1 MSAPVLFPA
10 LVAVG
15 VLSGFGAGLLGVG
28 GGAIMV
34 PFLVLAAGMPQH
46 AAEATSLLVVV
57 PTATMASVVLRRRG
71 VGDLGVALRIGACGA
86 IGAVA
91 GALVALSLSGAVLRT
106 VFAVFLAAVGI
117 RMIRDAL
124 AQPRGAAS

>member
-15 VLSGFGAGLLGVG
+15 VVAGFGAGLLGVG
-28 GGAIMV
+28 GGAIIV

-46 AAEATSLLVVV
+46 AAQATSLLVVV
-57 PTATMASVVLRRRG
+57 PTATMASVVLWRRG
-71 VGDLGVALRIGACGA
+71 VGDLGVALRIGVCGA

-91 GALVALSLSGAVLRT
+91 GALAALALPGGALRA
-106 VFAVFLAAVGI
+106 VFAVFLALVGI
-117 RMIRDAL
+117 RMIRDAV
-124 AQPRGAAS
+124 ATAS

>member
-28 GGAIMV
+28 GGAITV
-34 PFLVLAAGMPQH
+34 PFLVLAADMPQH

-91 GALVALSLSGAVLRT
+91 GALLRT

-124 AQPRGAAS
+124 AQPRSAAS